1 MLELNEWDL
10 PLLPMCVRQARIN
23 VALRV
28 CQKMHFFDILFYL
41 CTIRGVPQE
50 SFKL

>member
-1 MLELNEWDL
+1 
-10 PLLPMCVRQARIN
+10 MCVKQAKIN
-23 VALRV
+23 VAFCV
-28 CQKMHFFDILFYL
+28 CQKMHFFDILLYL